1 MVALNEKF
9 SQCWAPA
16 SEGRVSPDVIEGFDF
31 TKGSEEVR
39 GGSVVNFGGAGF
51 RELSDAS
58 PLRRRSAAPVHR
70 NNPETQPY
78 YVRNRMY
85 NRARYTVLRQELKSP
100 GRPGRASK
108 KIAVL
113 REIQRDPIGC
123 SGGINLYE
131 YVGGKPAS
139 GLDGSG
145 EKWVKLPYEICR
157 EYFKEPHW
165 WNSPYD
171 IHFAHAW
178 IRRGTSGWGFYP
190 KRETALGILCSPGIV
205 KDNAGA
211 SDLPHFSRAP
221 MGQAYKVCQPVWV
234 NTCECDPKKA
244 TAGIAKAISRS
255 AKHPQRYGIA
265 FYDCIDWAEHQLT
278 WGAISGCKGWQSNYD
293 MGWGTLPVQISGAKA
308 GGAPRLFP

>member
-9 SQCWAPA
+9 SHSGVPA
-16 SEGRVSPDVIEGFDF
+16 SEGRVSPHEIDAFDF
-31 TKGSEEVR
+31 TKRSEEAR
-39 GGSVVNFGGAGF
+39 GGSVANFGGAGF
-51 RELSDAS
+51 RGLSDAP
-58 PLRRRSAAPVHR
+58 PLRRRSAAPL
-70 NNPETQPY
+70 NQNDPKTDIY
-78 YVRNRMY
+78 YVCNRTY
-85 NRARYTVLRQELKSP
+85 SPALYTVLRQEPKS
-100 GRPGRASK
+100 RN
-108 KIAVL
+108 VL
-113 REIQRDPIGC
+113 GETIREIQRDPIGYA
-123 SGGINLYE
+123 GGINLYE

-139 GLDGSG
+139 GFDGSG

-157 EYFKEPHW
+157 DYFKEPHW

-178 IRRGTSGWGFYP
+178 IRRGTAGWGLYP
-190 KRETALGILCSPGIV
+190 KRETALGMLCSPGIA

-211 SDLPHFSRAP
+211 SALPNFSRAP

-255 AKHPQRYGIA
+255 AKHPPRYGIA

-293 MGWGTLPVQISGAKA
+293 MGWGTLPVQISGAKP
-308 GGAPRLFP
+308 GGAPRFFP